1 MELGR
6 DTLGRSLAHQPALDG
21 MRALAIAM
29 VLCFHAGFG
38 WMQGGY
44 FGVSMFFTLS
54 GFLITM
60 LLLTEFRSTG
70 TVSLR
75 RFYSRR
81 LRRLLPASTA
91 CLLAVLA
98 ARALGEFAMVPGF
111 PGEMRGAV
119 AQVYNWVQLAGS
131 SSYSALFTQSAT
143 LVSPVAH
150 YWSLAIEEQF
160 YLLWP
165 MAALALARRAKRQ
178 GQPVLRPMALLTV
191 LCALAAPAI
200 GVFAGP
206 EAAYW
211 ATPARLG
218 ELLVGATAAAWLVNG
233 GRVPAGVRFLAPAA
247 LVAVVVL
254 AVVLPVGSG
263 PAYTG
268 WMTPLALISVTL
280 VLSLQVPGAV
290 RNALSLS
297 PVVWLGTI
305 SYGVYLYHWPVFLL
319 LRQRGWQLA
328 APGGFAVATSIT
340 LAVSVASF
348 YALEQPI
355 RRCDWAPRP
364 TYLAAAAA
372 VSVALLA
379 IAAMPTTRGFLE
391 PDRAVLAAA
400 TIDVDSPPIPL
411 RPSATA
417 VDVEAPVAIDG
428 SVIVED
434 SVAVQGS
441 VAVAPPVVALSGSEL
456 PPAPNRPIRIMVVGD
471 STAFYMGQG
480 LAAWAGDHPQY
491 AQVDVLYCQGCGFI
505 LDGTITSFEA
515 ASFVAQSRVVVRQEM
530 LEHIADVQPDV
541 VVLMSTVN
549 DIANRKWD
557 EAEGVLTP
565 ADPRYRARM
574 VAAYRAV
581 TDSVLAAGVPHVV
594 WVNPPIP
601 VGVWDPPEMGEDPR
615 NWVQH
620 EVIRGVAAEQ
630 GPAVRVNELDAW
642 FSLTGHAVDRTWRPD
657 GTHLTEAS
665 AKSLASEFLGA
676 WLVQTALRL
685 PTG

>member
-1 MELGR
+1 VEPGT
-6 DTLGRSLAHQPALDG
+6 DTQERSLARQPALDG
-21 MRALAIAM
+21 IRALAIAM

-38 WMQGGY
+38 WMHGGY

-60 LLLTEFRSTG
+60 LLLTEFRSSATM
-70 TVSLR
+70 SLR
-75 RFYSRR
+75 RFYARR

-98 ARALGEFAMVPGF
+98 ARALGEFGLVAGF
-111 PGEMRGAV
+111 SGQMNGAV

-131 SSYSALFTQSAT
+131 SSYSALFAQSAT

-160 YLLWP
+160 YLVWP
-165 MAALALARRAKRQ
+165 VVALALARRAKRT
-178 GQPVLRPMALLTV
+178 GRPVLRPIALLTL
-191 LCALAAPAI
+191 LCAVAAPGIAI
-200 GVFAGP
+200 VAGP
-206 EAAYW
+206 DAAYW

-233 GRVPAGVRFLAPAA
+233 GRVPAGARFLAPAA
-247 LVAVVVL
+247 LVAVVAL
-254 AVVLPVGSG
+254 AVVLPAGSG

-268 WMTPLALISVTL
+268 WMTPLSLLSVAL

-290 RNALSLS
+290 RNALSLA

-319 LRQRGWQLA
+319 LRQHGWQLA
-328 APGGFAVATSIT
+328 RPGGFAVATSIT

-348 YALEQPI
+348 YGLEQPI
-355 RRCDWAPRP
+355 RRCDWAPRR
-364 TYLAAAAA
+364 TYVVAAATLA
-372 VSVALLA
+372 VALLV
-379 IAAMPTTRGFLE
+379 IAVMPTTRGFLE
-391 PDRAVLAAA
+391 PDREVLSAAA
-400 TIDVDSPPIPL
+400 IDVDPPTMPL
-411 RPSATA
+411 RPSASSVA
-417 VDVEAPVAIDG
+417 VEGSAAVSGTVVVDG
-428 SVIVED
+428 SVPAAAAP
-434 SVAVQGS
+434 SV
-441 VAVAPPVVALSGSEL
+441 VAPSGAAL
-456 PPAPNRPIRIMVVGD
+456 PPAPNRPVRIMVVGD
-471 STAFYMGQG
+471 STAFYLGQG

-515 ASFVAQSRVVVRQEM
+515 ASFVAQSRVVVQQEM
-530 LEHIADVQPDV
+530 LEHIVAVQPDV

-549 DIANRKWD
+549 DIANRKWND
-557 EAEGVLTP
+557 AEGVLTP

-574 VAAYRAV
+574 VAGYRAA

-620 EVIRGVAAEQ
+620 NVIREVAAAS
-630 GPAVRVNELDAW
+630 GPAVSVNELDAW
-642 FSLTGHAVDRTWRPD
+642 FSLTGRAGDRTWRPD
-657 GTHLTEAS
+657 GTHLTEES
-665 AKSLASEFLGA
+665 AKALAAEFLGA
-676 WLVQTALRL
+676 WLVHTALRS
-685 PTG
+685 PAD

>member
-1 MELGR
+1 MEPGT
-6 DTLGRSLAHQPALDG
+6 DTQARSLAHQPALDG
-21 MRALAIAM
+21 IRALAIAM

-60 LLLTEFRSTG
+60 LLLTEFRSSA

-75 RFYSRR
+75 RFYARR

-98 ARALGEFAMVPGF
+98 ARALGEFGLVAGF
-111 PGEMRGAV
+111 SGQMRGAV

-131 SSYSALFTQSAT
+131 SSYSALFAQAPT

-160 YLLWP
+160 YLVWP
-165 MAALALARRAKRQ
+165 MAALALARRAKRK
-178 GQPVLRPMALLTV
+178 GRPVLRPIALLTV

-200 GVFAGP
+200 AVVAGP
-206 EAAYW
+206 DAAYW

-218 ELLVGATAAAWLVNG
+218 ELLVGASAAAWLVNG
-233 GRVPAGVRFLAPAA
+233 GRVPAGARFFAPPA
-247 LVAVVVL
+247 LVAVVAL
-254 AVVLPVGSG
+254 AVVLPAGSG

-268 WMTPLALISVTL
+268 WMTPLALLSVAL

-290 RNALSLS
+290 RNALSL
-297 PVVWLGTI
+297 PAVVWLGTI

-319 LRQRGWQLA
+319 LRQHGWQLA
-328 APGGFAVATSIT
+328 RPADFAVATGIT

-355 RRCDWAPRP
+355 RRCDWAPRR
-364 TYLAAAAA
+364 TYVVAAATLA
-372 VSVALLA
+372 VALLV

-391 PDRAVLAAA
+391 PDRAVLEAAA
-400 TIDVDSPPIPL
+400 IDVGAPLIPL
-411 RPSATA
+411 RPS
-417 VDVEAPVAIDG
+417 V
-428 SVIVED
+428 S
-434 SVAVQGS
+434 SVAGEGS
-441 VAVAPPVVALSGSEL
+441 VAVAAAPPVVARSGALL
-456 PPAPNRPIRIMVVGD
+456 PPAPNRPVRILVVGD
-471 STAFYMGQG
+471 STAFYLGQG
-480 LAAWAGDHPQY
+480 LAAWAGDHPRY

-515 ASFVAQSRVVVRQEM
+515 ASFVAKSRVVVQQEM
-530 LEHIADVQPDV
+530 IEDIAAVQPDV

-549 DIANRKWD
+549 DIANRQWD
-557 EAEGVLTP
+557 DAEGVLTP
-565 ADPRYRARM
+565 ADPRFRARM

-581 TDSVLAAGVPHVV
+581 TDSVLVAGVPHVV

-601 VGVWDPPEMGEDPR
+601 AGVWDPPEMGEDPR

-620 EVIRGVAAEQ
+620 DVIREVAAAS
-630 GPAVRVNELDAW
+630 GPAVTVNELDAW
-642 FSLTGHAVDRTWRPD
+642 LSLTGHADDRTWRPD
-657 GTHLTEAS
+657 GTHLTEES
-665 AKSLASEFLGA
+665 AKALANEFLGA
-676 WLVQTALRL
+676 WLVHTALR
-685 PTG
+685 PPAG